1 MTIVTIMKQ
10 VATRPAATRDLPRIH
25 G

>member
-1 MTIVTIMKQ
+1 MKQ
-10 VATRPAATRDLPRIH
+10 VGTVHGQLAVATRDLPRIH